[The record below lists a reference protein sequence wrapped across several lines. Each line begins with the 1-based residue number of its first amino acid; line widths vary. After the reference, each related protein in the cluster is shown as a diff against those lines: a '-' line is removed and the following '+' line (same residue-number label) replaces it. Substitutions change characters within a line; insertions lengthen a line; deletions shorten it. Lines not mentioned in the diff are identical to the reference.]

1 MFRPAALV
9 PCLLSGLLLASG
21 AGADDAALKTV
32 RIERIYVQV
41 ATGLFVERSFAAARR
56 VVGKEEWAEVRHPAR
71 TDGHDYDMARLPDH
85 HRYGGGDI
93 VAARLATPFAATA
106 GPFQEANSVKG
117 LVAPAGSLE
126 AAAFRL
132 GHPVPKHAMLASE

>member
-56 VVGKEEWAEVRHPAR
+56 VAGHFGRQVV
-71 TDGHDYDMARLPDH
+71 DGCLRF
-85 HRYGGGDI
+85 RGGC
-93 VAARLATPFAATA
+93 
-106 GPFQEANSVKG
+106 QE
-117 LVAPAGSLE
+117 
-126 AAAFRL
+126 
-132 GHPVPKHAMLASE
+132 